1 MKRIWELIGSV
12 SVRTKIMGIVL
23 GLVALLGLGTT
34 FWVRYT
40 LEDALR
46 NQLEL
51 RGISVTRDLAARATD
66 LVLTNNT
73 FALHNLVRDTTQNNE
88 DLVYAFILDER
99 GQIIVH
105 SFESGFPKDLRQAN
119 GVAGNVHH
127 HLELLNTEA
136 GLVWDFAVP
145 IFDGKAG
152 TARVGIS
159 ERHLQAAVASTTGQM
174 LTATALASILG
185 IVAGYILTWILT
197 RPILTLVKVTRAV
210 GKGDLSQRAPVW
222 ARDEIGQ
229 LTVAFNGMVS
239 DLRQERDRSQ
249 EYNQQLLRR
258 NRELAALNAVATAM
272 SGSLALNE
280 VLERALHAVL
290 EAMGFSAG
298 WVFLFDQAG
307 LRHTPVCSVG
317 LSADVVAGEG
327 AEPVPCHCHQAT
339 EQHKTLV
346 IELTASCP
354 ALGSPL
360 ARGGRIGCHAT
371 VPLMAQDRV
380 LGVLNIAGSGPA
392 DFTQDD
398 LELLGAVGHALGVAV
413 ENVRLW
419 EELRRKEELRGELL
433 AKVITAQEEERRRI
447 ARELHDE
454 TGQSLTSLMVGLKVA
469 AESDAPQGH
478 LIELREIAAQ
488 TLTGV
493 RDLARELRPSLLDD
507 LGLIAALERYLA
519 SYGAKFNLDTDFQA
533 TGFGD
538 SRRLTP
544 ETEITLY
551 RIIQEALTNVA
562 KHAQAKNVSVVVE
575 RKARSVVALVED
587 DGKGF
592 QVVGSRLPGANQS
605 KGASDADQPG
615 LGLYGMQERAALL
628 GGALTLESSPGQG
641 TTVRVE
647 VPL

>member
-23 GLVALLGLGTT
+23 GLVALLGLGMT

-40 LEDALR
+40 LENALR
-46 NQLEL
+46 NQVEL
-51 RGISVTRDLAARATD
+51 RGVSVTRDLAARATD

-73 FALHNLVRDTTQNNE
+73 FALHNLVRDTAQNNE
-88 DLVYAFILDER
+88 DLLYAFILDER
-99 GQIIVH
+99 RQLIVH
-105 SFESGFPKDLRQAN
+105 SFDSGFPKGLRQAN
-119 GVAGNVHH
+119 SVAGDAHH
-127 HLELLNTEA
+127 NLALLNTEE

-159 ERHLQAAVASTTGQM
+159 ERHLQAAVAATTQQL

-185 IVAGYILTWILT
+185 IVSGYILTWVLT
-197 RPILTLVKVTRAV
+197 RPVLNLVKVTRAV
-210 GKGDLSQRAPVW
+210 GQGDLGQRAPVW

-239 DLRQERDRSQ
+239 DLGRERDRSQ
-249 EYNQQLLRR
+249 EYNQKLLRR

-280 VLERALHAVL
+280 VLERALRAVL

-298 WVFLFDQAG
+298 WVFLFDESG
-307 LRHTPVCSVG
+307 LRQPPVCSVG
-317 LSADVVAGEG
+317 ISASVLAAEGLEVA
-327 AEPVPCHCHQAT
+327 PCHCHQAT

-346 IELTASCP
+346 IQLTGCCP
-354 ALGSPL
+354 ALGAPL
-360 ARGGRIGCHAT
+360 ARGGQIGCHAT

-380 LGVLNIAGSGPA
+380 LGVLNIAGRGPG
-392 DFTQDD
+392 DFTEDD
-398 LELLGAVGHALGVAV
+398 LELLGAVGHELGVAV

-447 ARELHDE
+447 SRELHDE

-469 AESDAPQGH
+469 SESDAPQSH
-478 LIELREIAAQ
+478 LIELRAIAAQ

-507 LGLIAALERYLA
+507 LGLVAALERYLA
-519 SYGAKFNLDTDFQA
+519 GYGAKYNLDTDFQA

-538 SRRLTP
+538 GRRLTP
-544 ETEITLY
+544 ETEVTLY
-551 RIIQEALTNVA
+551 RIIQEALTNVR
-562 KHAQAKNVSVVVE
+562 KHARAKCVRVRFEANDQQVL
-575 RKARSVVALVED
+575 VAVED
-587 DGKGF
+587 DGCGF
-592 QVVGSRLPGANQS
+592 DVAQPRREHFGLQTMRERAESVGGTFEVNSERGRGTRIRVRLPYPATNGD
-605 KGASDADQPG
+605 G
-615 LGLYGMQERAALL
+615 
-628 GGALTLESSPGQG
+628 
-641 TTVRVE
+641 V
-647 VPL
+647 